1 MATTTANLRD
11 LYREALTYRDVREAV
26 NRASH
31 NPSFGH
37 HVLAWDAALAAVE
50 DLVGPRLAPFRSL
63 RAQFDHLEGGSPP
76 PGSSS
81 RHSWP
86 HMFHV

>member
-50 DLVGPRLAPFRSL
+50 DLVGPRLAPFRSTTRYERALKL
-63 RAQFDHLEGGSPP
+63 RAVTREYSDLRGTP
-76 PGSSS
+76 
-81 RHSWP
+81 
-86 HMFHV
+86 